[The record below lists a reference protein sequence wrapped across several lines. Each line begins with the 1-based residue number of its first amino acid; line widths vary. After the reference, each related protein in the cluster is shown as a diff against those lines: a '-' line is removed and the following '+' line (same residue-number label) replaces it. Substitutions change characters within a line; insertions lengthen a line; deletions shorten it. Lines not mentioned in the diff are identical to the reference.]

1 MMKGQLGFVAASYHV
16 HKASVHQGA
25 TAPFWKRI
33 VQRVLHWHE
42 LARQRRELATM
53 SDEALKDIGLS
64 RADIQQEV
72 ERPFWMDYVRR

>member
-16 HKASVHQGA
+16 HKAPVHKS
-25 TAPFWKRI
+25 TAAPLWKRAM
-33 VQRVLHWHE
+33 QRVLHWHE

>member
-16 HKASVHQGA
+16 HKVPA
-25 TAPFWKRI
+25 APLWKRAM
-33 VQRVLHWHE
+33 QRVLHWHE
-42 LARQRRELATM
+42 LARQRHELASM

>member
-1 MMKGQLGFVAASYHV
+1 VPS
-16 HKASVHQGA
+16 
-25 TAPFWKRI
+25 APIWKRV

-72 ERPFWMDYVRR
+72 ERPFWADYTGR

>member
-16 HKASVHQGA
+16 HKSSDHKAAAV
-25 TAPFWKRI
+25 PLWKRAI
-33 VQRVLHWHE
+33 QRVLHWRE

-72 ERPFWMDYVRR
+72 ERPFWADYVRR

>member
-1 MMKGQLGFVAASYHV
+1 MKGQLGFVAASYQ
-16 HKASVHQGA
+16 VHQSSA
-25 TAPFWKRI
+25 HKIAVVPLWKRAL
-33 VQRVLHWHE
+33 QRVLHWHE
-42 LARQRRELATM
+42 LARQRRELAAM